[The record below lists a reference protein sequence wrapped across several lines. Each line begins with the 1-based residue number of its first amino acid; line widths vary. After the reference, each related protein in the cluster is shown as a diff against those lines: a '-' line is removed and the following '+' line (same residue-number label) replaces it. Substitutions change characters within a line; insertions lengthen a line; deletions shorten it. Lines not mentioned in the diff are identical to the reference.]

1 MQGKFIS
8 RELFA
13 DLKPINVFHTEYP
26 QVMVPNATEKYAD
39 KHLNRRQLLHT
50 DMAETDMIF
59 QLHSLVF
66 EKSL

>member
-1 MQGKFIS
+1 VLYITAVILVDYQRKHKHS
-8 RELFA
+8 DKAYRSA
-13 DLKPINVFHTEYP
+13 
-26 QVMVPNATEKYAD
+26 QEKYAD

-50 DMAETDMIF
+50 DMAEADMIF